1 MLNVGAGLWFG
12 VGARSRRPL
21 QLTGRSPLD
30 ARLVSYEDHSRTTTV
45 RVEGWRL
52 DEGPGLSVDAV
63 LLIATSLP
71 DPATLHG
78 HLIGWMDVEG
88 SLAQRWPAVSRVVTR
103 LEPSARLMRLARR
116 GNGGGPDDRSGPP
129 MRQSEWSKLR
139 GLIKHAAEAI
149 GMELEAGVPQ
159 VRAIAIPGAGLGIEA
174 SLATGIGRLL
184 SQSRPSGEARAAV
197 AS

>member
-12 VGARSRRPL
+12 VGTRSRRPL
-21 QLTGRSPLD
+21 QLTGRSPID
-30 ARLVSYEDHSRTTTV
+30 ARLVSFEDHACTTQV

-52 DEGPGLSVDAV
+52 DEGLGLEVDAV

-71 DPATLHG
+71 DPSCLHG
-78 HLIGWMDVEG
+78 HLIGWIDVEA
-88 SLAQRWPAVSRVVTR
+88 SLGQRWPAVSRVIAR

-116 GNGGGPDDRSGPP
+116 VNGGAPGDRGGAT

-139 GLIKHAAEAI
+139 GLVKNAAEAI
-149 GMELEAGVPQ
+149 GMELEASVPQ
-159 VRAIAIPGAGLGIEA
+159 VRAISIPGAGLGLET
-174 SLATGIGRLL
+174 SLATGVGRLVA
-184 SQSRPSGEARAAV
+184 QSRPSGEAPAAV

>member
-30 ARLVSYEDHSRTTTV
+30 ARLVSYEDHSRTAPL

-52 DEGPGLSVDAV
+52 DDGPGLAVDAV

-71 DPATLHG
+71 DPAALHG

-88 SLAQRWPAVSRVVTR
+88 SLGQRWPAVSRVITR

-116 GNGGGPDDRSGPP
+116 ANGGDRSGPSIRP
-129 MRQSEWSKLR
+129 SEWSKLR
-139 GLIKHAAEAI
+139 GLVKLAAEAI

-159 VRAIAIPGAGLGIEA
+159 VRAIAIPGAGLGIDS
-174 SLATGIGRLL
+174 SLATGIGRLA
-184 SQSRPSGEARAAV
+184 SQSRPSGEKPAAV